1 VTVFWT
7 IAVLGLVAWLWIRF
21 TQPTVFPLSGAEDI
35 SRSMNILLLRG
46 ANRAR
51 FIVRLK
57 QTPARTV
64 EVVKTVRGFGDYDCR
79 CEARISSNPNGAAA
93 LRGDLRSRGIAY
105 QESGSG
111 NDAKIVV
118 PVATDRGLGAM
129 ATWLAVQHLLSASPS
144 DCECKFD
151 LVAIPNA
158 PRLTGVDAPDSP
170 WFK

>member
-7 IAVLGLVAWLWIRF
+7 IAVLGVVAWLWTRGS
-21 TQPTVFPLSGAEDI
+21 QPTVFPLSGAEDI
-35 SRSMNILLLRG
+35 SRGVNILLLRG
-46 ANRAR
+46 ADRAR

-111 NDAKIVV
+111 NDARIVV

-151 LVAIPNA
+151 LVLIPNA